1 MLNKLFGQYT
11 LDGVYFGSI
20 EEIGNFPV
28 IINLKN
34 AINQENKEEAG
45 KYEKIL

>member
-1 MLNKLFGQYT
+1 
-11 LDGVYFGSI
+11 
-20 EEIGNFPV
+20 V